1 MASTV
6 ENSIG
11 RKPCSLMSEEIKI
24 IEAGS
29 IKEMGKWGQPQFITK
44 NLGEKLRNFN
54 NMNKQFTQEEARKIG
69 ERIGVDFFGRIIT
82 LAWKKWKKKLRVRTR
97 KFASLI
103 NDF

>member
-11 RKPCSLMSEEIKI
+11 RKPCSLMSW
-24 IEAGS
+24 
-29 IKEMGKWGQPQFITK
+29 EMERGKWGQPQFITK